1 MRPFTTRLSMIVSG
15 VFVAL
20 AVAVCPG
27 CSADKSEQSKNTP
40 PPGEHI
46 NTRVA
51 AVQKAKS
58 FKVAFDN
65 PKMGYCPVCGEAVD
79 YESFVT
85 IGRKNYAMCS
95 DECAE
100 KLQNDPESYLAAD
113 KP

>member
-1 MRPFTTRLSMIVSG
+1 MQPFSPRLPMMVSG
-15 VFVAL
+15 VFIAL
-20 AVAVCPG
+20 AVAVCSG
-27 CSADKSEQSKNTP
+27 CSADKSEQAKNTP
-40 PPGEHI
+40 PPVEHI
-46 NTRVA
+46 NARVA

-65 PKMGYCPVCGEAVD
+65 PKMGYCPVCGKAVD

-85 IGRKNYAMCS
+85 IGRKHYALCS

-100 KLQNDPESYLAAD
+100 KFQNDPESYLTAD